1 MMKLFPKSTLAPLIA
16 VGFIALSATN
26 SFAEAPN
33 DASKTPPAGATSAD
47 KPGDAPS
54 LEPFLA
60 PKSVHQFAVIG
71 GRKIDYVLT
80 VGSVA
85 LKDDKGKVTGEIVYT
100 SYVVPDRAAPSRPVT
115 FSMNGGPG
123 AASAYLNLGALG
135 PKHINFGRDGVYA
148 SDSASLSDNPNSWL
162 DFTDLVFIDP
172 IGVGYSRSHLDEQGT
187 KKAFL
192 EPEADFHSIAEV
204 IAQWLRLN
212 GRSLSP
218 KYLIGES
225 YGGYRVPRIAEYLQS
240 DVGIGISGITMVSPW
255 LDPAALTSQ
264 DALSPLSWMVSL
276 PSMAASVK
284 ERRGETLNAET
295 MAPIETFARTTFVD
309 DFFAGQRDKAA
320 TDQISDQVAQYL
332 GLDPKLVRRV
342 DGRVPVEVFVRESRR
357 DEGKVGSVYELNQ
370 VAYDPFPERNR
381 TEYNDPD
388 LGATAAFAEA
398 MVDIINTQVGWTVNA
413 LYYINNFTIARAFD
427 HEASDKNDA
436 PVTDLRKAVANDP
449 HMSVLIAH
457 GYNDLVCPYFLSKL
471 LVRQMPDFGVS
482 ERVKVEVYPGGH
494 MFYGRPASA
503 AAFKRDAMQAYGV
516 NQ

>member
-1 MMKLFPKSTLAPLIA
+1 MRGLMLAAAAA
-16 VGFIALSATN
+16 VVLSFGFAASHASA
-26 SFAEAPN
+26 A
-33 DASKTPPAGATSAD
+33 DDPPAKAD
-47 KPGDAPS
+47 AAKGKDGDKKSDIELP
-54 LEPFLA
+54 PFPDA
-60 PKSVHQFAVIG
+60 ASVKQVTHVAG
-71 GRKIDYVLT
+71 KTLTYTAT
-80 VGSVA
+80 VGA
-85 LKDDKGKVTGEIVYT
+85 LPVRDEKGKKIAEVVVT
-100 SYVVPDRAAPSRPVT
+100 SYVLDGPRDPNRPVT
-115 FSMNGGPG
+115 FAFNGGPG
-123 AASAYLNLGALG
+123 AASVYLNLGAIG
-135 PKHINFGRDGVYA
+135 PKRVQFGTANDAA
-148 SDSASLSDNPNSWL
+148 SDAPRLVDNAGTWL
-162 DFTDLVFIDP
+162 DFTDMVFIDP

-264 DALSPLSWMVSL
+264 DALSPLSWMVRL

-309 DFFAGQRDKAA
+309 DFFAGQQDKAA
-320 TDQISDQVAQYL
+320 TDRISDQVAQYL
-332 GLDPKLVRRV
+332 GLDPKLVRRL

-370 VAYDPFPERNR
+370 AAYDPFPERNR
-381 TEYNDPD
+381 TEDNDPN

-427 HEASDKNDA
+427 HDASDKNDA

-482 ERVKVEVYPGGH
+482 ERIKVEVYPGGH
-494 MFYGRPASA
+494 MFYGRPDSA

-516 NQ
+516 KQ